1 MLKDR
6 EIELMQPW
14 SPMLM
19 RTRMLDSEVQ
29 AFLEIT
35 DKIINNVNSE
45 SWGHKLAG
53 QIKTELKIEHQDLM
67 QETIEGISA
76 FDVILEYVKEY
87 ISKAVF
93 QYATSQR
100 WPYFSKQTWKTV
112 LNSCWIVSQQPGEY
126 NPMHVHTECNISGVF
141 YLKVPE
147 FEKSIKSTDD
157 DGCIVFLGGSTA
169 GTETHLVNN
178 RVTWKPRVGDL
189 FVFPSHLAHAV
200 YPYTCNTGDPER
212 RSVSFNADF
221 MTESVF
227 KRKFGK

>member
-29 AFLEIT
+29 AFLKIT
-35 DKIINNVNSE
+35 DKVINNVNSE

-87 ISKAVF
+87 YGYSNAKAKV
-93 QYATSQR
+93 ALDILDK
-100 WPYFSKQTWKTV
+100 KQ
-112 LNSCWIVSQQPGEY
+112 LN
-126 NPMHVHTECNISGVF
+126 
-141 YLKVPE
+141 L
-147 FEKSIKSTDD
+147 IKDKLD
-157 DGCIVFLGGSTA
+157 KGG
-169 GTETHLVNN
+169 
-178 RVTWKPRVGDL
+178 R
-189 FVFPSHLAHAV
+189 
-200 YPYTCNTGDPER
+200 
-212 RSVSFNADF
+212 
-221 MTESVF
+221 
-227 KRKFGK
+227 KR